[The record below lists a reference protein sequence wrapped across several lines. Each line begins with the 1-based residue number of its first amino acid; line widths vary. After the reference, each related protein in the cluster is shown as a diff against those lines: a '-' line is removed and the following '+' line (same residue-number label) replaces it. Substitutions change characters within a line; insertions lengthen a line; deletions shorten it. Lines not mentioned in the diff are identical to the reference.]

1 MEHSARQKSCSKPR
15 KTTGCYLPPITTKVT
30 DSKAIHQ
37 YIEYCQLLSSEV
49 NMPYTNTILDVG
61 AAINAFKY
69 LWSNNNTFSNVVIH
83 LGDFHFMK
91 EIFKVKIFQV
101 CFRGKQLY
109 EKSVQIRE
117 SVFL

>member
-1 MEHSARQKSCSKPR
+1 MEHSARQKSSSKPR

-49 NMPYTNTILDVG
+49 NMPYTNTTLDVG
-61 AAINAFKY
+61 VAINAFKY
-69 LWSNNNTFSNVVIH
+69 IWSNNNTFSNVVIH

>member
-1 MEHSARQKSCSKPR
+1 MEHSARQKSSSKPR
-15 KTTGCYLPPITTKVT
+15 KTTGFYLPPITTKVT

-49 NMPYTNTILDVG
+49 NMPYTNTTLDVG

-69 LWSNNNTFSNVVIH
+69 IWSNNNTFSNVVIH
-83 LGDFHFMK
+83 LGDFYFMK

-117 SVFL
+117 SMFL

>member
-49 NMPYTNTILDVG
+49 NMPYTNTTLDVG

-91 EIFKVKIFQV
+91 ENFKVKIFQV
-101 CFRGKQLY
+101 CFRD
-109 EKSVQIRE
+109 
-117 SVFL
+117 